1 MTSLGQDPSMEFA
14 VPIHTE
20 PQPGF
25 VIPKTK
31 PELASAVITVVS
43 SVTVQFAPASSA
55 MQEIS
60 FQKETEDSKA
70 VAMPQT
76 LTQCGAGTAVGTCEL
91 SHT

>member
-55 MQEIS
+55 MQEIT
-60 FQKETEDSKA
+60 QLSKRDRG
-70 VAMPQT
+70 Q
-76 LTQCGAGTAVGTCEL
+76 QSCGHATD
-91 SHT
+91 SHTVWCRDSSGNM